1 MGDAPEFLRE
11 GGTIR
16 FQVDDRVR
24 LSINL
29 DQARV
34 AALVIQTRMLEVSS
48 EVLDNGIVRK
58 MR

>member
-1 MGDAPEFLRE
+1 MD
-11 GGTIR
+11 R
-16 FQVDDRVR
+16 FHALLQVR

-34 AALVIQTRMLEVSS
+34 ASLVIQTRMLEVSS
-48 EVLDNGIVRK
+48 EVLDNGVVRK

>member
-1 MGDAPEFLRE
+1 
-11 GGTIR
+11 
-16 FQVDDRVR
+16 VR

-34 AALVIQTRMLEVSS
+34 AELTIQTRMLEVSS
-48 EVLDNGIVRK
+48 EVLDNGVVRK